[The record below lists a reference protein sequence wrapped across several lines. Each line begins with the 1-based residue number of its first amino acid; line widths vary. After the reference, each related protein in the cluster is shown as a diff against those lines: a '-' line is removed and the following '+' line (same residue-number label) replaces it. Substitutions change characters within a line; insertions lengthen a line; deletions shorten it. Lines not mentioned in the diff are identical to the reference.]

1 MSERRGLF
9 GEISWLQVAGSVLAA
24 VTSAWLASRLG
35 VAGTMI
41 GVALG
46 SFIATVGS
54 AFYARTLDKGKTLLA
69 QTASGALVE
78 RTVQDGEIAEALDEI
93 AEAEHSP
100 VRSAEVVD
108 NDGPVLRWKAV
119 IITTVVVALLA
130 LAAITTYELVSDKTL
145 GGSSGTTIGDTFGGS
160 KSDKDAPGKDDDN
173 NKDDEKDEDPDPAV
187 TPDNRDPAP
196 APTATRPTPTRTAT
210 PEPTRPSPSVG
221 ETAPTQD
228 APEPTDPAPERV
240 E

>member
-1 MSERRGLF
+1 MSERRGLL
-9 GEISWLQVAGSVLAA
+9 GDISWLQVAGSVLAA

-46 SFIATVGS
+46 SFVATVGS
-54 AFYARTLDKGKTLLA
+54 AIYARTLDKGKTLLA

-78 RTVQDGEIAEALDEI
+78 RTVQDGEIAEALEEI

-100 VRSAEVVD
+100 VRSAEVVEEET
-108 NDGPVLRWKAV
+108 PVLRWKTI

-130 LAAITTYELVSDKTL
+130 LAAITTYEVVSDKTL
-145 GGSSGTTIGDTFGGS
+145 DGSGGTTIGDTFGGGS
-160 KSDKDAPGKDDDN
+160 SDKRDKDQDSPQ
-173 NKDDEKDEDPDPAV
+173 KDDPDPAS
-187 TPDNRDPAP
+187 TPEEGDDPAP
-196 APTATRPTPTRTAT
+196 APTASTPAPTRTAT
-210 PEPTRPSPSVG
+210 PEPVRPTTTPR
-221 ETAPTQD
+221 EEPAPTQD
-228 APEPTDPAPERV
+228 APEPAEPAPQSE